1 MAGSSGIGRQ
11 IGNQRIHRLVPLHLQ
26 LGFEGR
32 REWAS
37 GTATAAATG
46 GTPML
51 AGQVGLLQGDAAR
64 RRRGV
69 VRPADV
75 ALMSALRLKSWRGR
89 CSAAAGDPIGPIV
102 YVRRSIIRRTTAVT
116 AGTGQIVSAFAAG
129 RTHLIF
135 FCMFV
140 GVH

>member
-11 IGNQRIHRLVPLHLQ
+11 IGNERIHRLVSLHLH

-37 GTATAAATG
+37 GAATAAATDAVHRTAAG
-46 GTPML
+46 DTPML
-51 AGQVGLLQGDAAR
+51 AGQVGLLQVDAAR
-64 RRRGV
+64 RRRVV

-75 ALMSALRLKSWRGR
+75 ALMSALRLLDVS
-89 CSAAAGDPIGPIV
+89 
-102 YVRRSIIRRTTAVT
+102 IRRTTAVT

-135 FCMFV
+135 LCMFV